1 MFVRTVGSTPDR
13 SLQARR
19 AFFGPLTRLLNP
31 PIRRLAGRSGVPL
44 LGLVSHQGRRSGRTY
59 VTPVGVGS
67 AGTAFLI
74 PLTFGPTS
82 DWCRNVLAAGG
93 CTLTWRGVRYTADQ
107 AEIIDDRSARAEVK
121 AAFGP
126 LQQLAFRMLGLH
138 QFLRLRR
145 PDGQPAGR
153 ARSTSGPARV
163 RAAGGRILHW
173 RGSQYALVD
182 PAIVAGP
189 TRPVVGP
196 GAVRRS
202 W

>member
-67 AGTAFLI
+67 TGTAFLI
-74 PLTFGPTS
+74 PLTFGPAS

-93 CTLTWRGVRYTADQ
+93 CSITWHGQQFAADQ
-107 AEIIDDRSARAEVK
+107 AEVVDDLAAQVEVQ

-126 LQQLAFRMLGLH
+126 LPRLLFRLMALH

-145 PDGQPAGR
+145 VDG
-153 ARSTSGPARV
+153 
-163 RAAGGRILHW
+163 
-173 RGSQYALVD
+173 
-182 PAIVAGP
+182 
-189 TRPVVGP
+189 
-196 GAVRRS
+196 
-202 W
+202 